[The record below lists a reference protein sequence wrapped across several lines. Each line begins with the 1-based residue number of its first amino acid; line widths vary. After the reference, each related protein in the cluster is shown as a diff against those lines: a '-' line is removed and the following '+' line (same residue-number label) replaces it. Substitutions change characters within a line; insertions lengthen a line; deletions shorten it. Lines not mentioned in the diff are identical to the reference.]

1 MTAQRKYSR
10 ETFKAFTRE
19 TPQSR
24 EFCYFSDAL
33 HGRYSLRRHR
43 SFSFVPFSG
52 LDWKETLDRR
62 RNEAVED
69 LKGILFFQLWL
80 THAFFFLKKMNS
92 IAYYYM
98 REALFLLKSP
108 FGMSSPFL
116 NIAVGCLPFFSW
128 RSILSY
134 VVQ

>member
-43 SFSFVPFSG
+43 SFSFLPFSG

-80 THAFFFLKKMNS
+80 THAD
-92 IAYYYM
+92 
-98 REALFLLKSP
+98 
-108 FGMSSPFL
+108 
-116 NIAVGCLPFFSW
+116 FFSEKDEFNSLLLHAGGVVSFEVSFW
-128 RSILSY
+128 NELSIP
-134 VVQ
+134 